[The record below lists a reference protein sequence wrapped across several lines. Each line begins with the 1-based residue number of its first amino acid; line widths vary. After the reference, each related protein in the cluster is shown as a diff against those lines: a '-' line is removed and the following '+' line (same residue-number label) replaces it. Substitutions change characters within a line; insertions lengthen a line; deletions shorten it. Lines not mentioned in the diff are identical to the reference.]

1 MPDDDEFGGPDEAAA
16 TLRRAAA
23 ALAAARAALGEAAD
37 QVERYGR
44 AARFSQREY
53 DEAEERLQA
62 LRRLAARHGAAAE
75 AAAPWAFA
83 GRVDELASAAEAA
96 AEQLEAYAEA
106 EGRRNA
112 IAAEAAE
119 ADADL
124 RARALALAAARR
136 AAAARMA
143 DAVHAGL
150 ADLAMGS
157 ARFEAR
163 LSWAPPRPGVPDI
176 ELSAAE
182 AEAGSGGAHGAGVY
196 DLSRGALDVAEFRFA
211 AGPAEPLRPLGAVAS
226 GGEAARVML
235 AVKAAGPAAAAGWP
249 EGDDAALSVFGG
261 PPPAPGILVLDEV
274 DSGVGARLGAAVGA
288 VLRRIAGADAAAAGR
303 PRAGA
308 AVAPQVLC
316 VTHLP
321 QVAAAA
327 EQHHLV
333 VRKALGADGR
343 PVTLFAA
350 LESRAE
356 RAGEV
361 AAMLGL
367 DEAAAEALLAAGG
380 GPGAEAAT

>member
-1 MPDDDEFGGPDEAAA
+1 
-16 TLRRAAA
+16 LRRAAA
-23 ALAAARAALGEAAD
+23 ALAEARAALGEAAD
-37 QVERYGR
+37 QVECYGR
-44 AARFSQREY
+44 ATRFSQREY

-62 LRRLAARHGAAAE
+62 LRRLAARHAAAAE
-75 AAAPWAFA
+75 TAAPWAAA
-83 GRVDELASAAEAA
+83 GRVDELAAAAAAA

-106 EGRRNA
+106 EGRREA

-119 ADADL
+119 ADTDL
-124 RARALALAAARR
+124 RGRALALAAARR

-143 DAVHAGL
+143 DAVHASL

-163 LSWAPPRPGVPDI
+163 LSWSPPRPGVPDL
-176 ELSAAE
+176 ELTAAE
-182 AEAGSGGAHGAGVY
+182 AAAGSGGAHGAGVY

-249 EGDDAALSVFGG
+249 EGEGADPWDG

-274 DSGVGARLGAAVGA
+274 DGGVGARLGGAVGG

-327 EQHHLV
+327 EHHLV

-343 PVTLFAA
+343 PVTRFAA

-356 RAGEV
+356 RASEV

-367 DEAAAEALLAAGG
+367 DVAAAEALLAAGG
-380 GPGAEAAT
+380 GAGAEAAA